1 MQLDS
6 YDSLKFLLQEKLN
19 LQLSLKNWTLK
30 TLSDQS
36 GVPYETLK
44 KLANAKIDN
53 PSLQSVCKVAQAFDC
68 SLDSLLGSELE
79 LIRKIHSLPPRSI
92 RFLEAMAD
100 MELSLTMQAQSHNET
115 LIPVV
120 IPTGTMTD
128 GMIFDSLLTE
138 YLDISPYL
146 ERFGGQL
153 FCAVKITGNQFSPAY
168 LDGDLLL
175 VGRNLQPHYGTIGI
189 FIHNNRL
196 YLRRYVTESP
206 LQLESITQNHTRK
219 LIEHPETWTLF
230 GCVLTVIR

>member
-1 MQLDS
+1 MQLDHT
-6 YDSLKFLLQEKLN
+6 DSLKFLLQNSLN
-19 LQLSLKNWTLK
+19 LQLSRKRWTLK

-68 SLDSLLGSELE
+68 TLDCLLGSEQE
-79 LIRKIHSLPPRSI
+79 LISKIHSLPPRSV

-100 MELSLTMQAQSHNET
+100 MELSLTMQPQSKTET

-120 IPTGTMTD
+120 IPTGSMTD
-128 GMIFDSLLTE
+128 GIVFDSLLTE
-138 YLDISPYL
+138 DLDISPYFD
-146 ERFGGQL
+146 RFGSQL
-153 FCAVKITGNQFSPAY
+153 FCAVKITGNQFSPTY

-175 VGRNLQPHYGTIGI
+175 VGRNQQPHYGTIGI

-206 LQLESITQNHTRK
+206 LQLESITQNRSCK
-219 LIEHPETWTLF
+219 LIEQPETWTLF